1 MGKKRVLAGAVA
13 LTLAATGIAHALEI
27 ADIVPAFD
35 DELETYKEVGDW
47 TVIANKTRGDCLI
60 ERSDDVGNAMQMGL
74 VKDGSAVYL
83 GVFTTRPAD
92 IQPDTPIQIAVDGQV
107 YVGEA
112 YGIKAGT
119 VSGDYKGGYVLS
131 QDPAFV
137 NAIAQ
142 GRELVAFPENT
153 GVFIVDLTGTKRAI
167 DEAMACLE
175 AQS

>member
-1 MGKKRVLAGAVA
+1 MGMRFVFAGAVA
-13 LTLAATGIAHALEI
+13 LTMTAGSMAYAMEMS
-27 ADIVPAFD
+27 DIVPAHD
-35 DELETYKEVGDW
+35 DKLETYKQVGDW

-60 ERSDDVGNAMQMGL
+60 ERSDDLGNAMQMGL
-74 VKDGSAVYL
+74 VKGGDAVYL
-83 GVFTTRPAD
+83 GVFTKQPAD
-92 IQPDTPIQIAVDGQV
+92 IQPDTPVQIAVDGQV

-112 YGIKAGT
+112 YSVKAGT

-131 QDPAFV
+131 HDPAFV

-142 GRELVAFPENT
+142 GRELVAFPEKR

-167 DEAMACLE
+167 DEARACLN